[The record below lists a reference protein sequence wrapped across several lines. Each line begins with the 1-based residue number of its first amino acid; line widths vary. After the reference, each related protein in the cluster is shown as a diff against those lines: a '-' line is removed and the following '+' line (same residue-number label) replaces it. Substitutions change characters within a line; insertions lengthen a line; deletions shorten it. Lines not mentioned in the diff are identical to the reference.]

1 MWLHFIGKPNWAK
14 GLQTLYICHYQAQVM
29 SDDKLM
35 SKKKPAY
42 PVSKKLDGYLEKYNR
57 KIEIPI
63 FYEDLLR
70 FQGSVAVYDED
81 GEDTLWVRVYYSDF
95 EREEID
101 MSLKKV
107 YSILHSDGS
116 ERILE
121 YLNIDAVDYCTF
133 GNSKPF
139 RIKVRNILNDNYTY
153 FYVKKTDASRIYG
166 LELEHM
172 LSPYNLN
179 FLVYKDTL
187 IEEHIAG
194 IPGDVFIKYSLP
206 ELNEREKAQL
216 AKEFV
221 KFNERCMIRL
231 LGDMRSYNYVIVPVH
246 DFDHVVYRIRAID
259 FDQQC
264 FEGKLKVYRPQ
275 FFKENFQMV
284 ELVREKL
291 QKNSVDQYKIEERS
305 IVAKRIISSGT
316 RIKRLVEIA
325 KTDDISLNENID
337 QLKGEIY
344 DLTLDLNF
352 KKSTKMGQVLSLAL
366 DFVKRN
372 YQDVSMRELIEKK
385 F

>member
-1 MWLHFIGKPNWAK
+1 MTEG
-14 GLQTLYICHYQAQVM
+14 
-29 SDDKLM
+29 KLM

-42 PVSKKLDGYLEKYNR
+42 PVRKKLDAYLNQYNR

-63 FYEDLLR
+63 FYDDLLR
-70 FQGSVAVYDED
+70 FAGSVTVYDEND
-81 GEDTLWVRVYYSDF
+81 DDTLWVRVFYSDI
-95 EREEID
+95 ERKEID
-101 MSLKKV
+101 LSLKKV

-116 ERILE
+116 TRILE
-121 YLNIDAVDYCTF
+121 YLNIDAIDYCTF

-139 RIKVRNILNDNYTY
+139 RIKVRNILNDNYTH

-194 IPGDVFIKYSLP
+194 IPGDVFIKNNLP
-206 ELNEREKAQL
+206 KCSESEKSQL

-264 FEGKLKVYRPQ
+264 FEGKFKVYLPQ
-275 FFKENFQMV
+275 FFKENFKMV
-284 ELVREKL
+284 DLVSTKL
-291 QKNSVDQYKIEERS
+291 QKYSVDQYKIEERS
-305 IVAKRIISSGT
+305 IVAKRIISSGK
-316 RIKRLVEIA
+316 RIQELINAA
-325 KTDDISLNENID
+325 KIDKISLPEKIER
-337 QLKGEIY
+337 LKTEIQEF
-344 DLTLDLNF
+344 TLDIDF
-352 KKSTKMGQVLSLAL
+352 KKCTTMGQILDTAL
-366 DFVKRN
+366 EFVKRN
-372 YQDVSMRELIEKK
+372 YEDVSMRQIIDKK
-385 F
+385 FS

>member
-1 MWLHFIGKPNWAK
+1 MP
-14 GLQTLYICHYQAQVM
+14 
-29 SDDKLM
+29 DERLM

-42 PVSKKLDGYLEKYNR
+42 PVGSRLDTYLDHYSR

-70 FQGSVAVYDED
+70 FAGSVVVYDAND
-81 GEDTLWVRVYYSDF
+81 EDTLWVRVYYSDV
-95 EREEID
+95 ERKEID
-101 MSLKKV
+101 LSLKKV

-116 ERILE
+116 DMIIE

-139 RIKVRNILNDNYTY
+139 RIKVRNILNDNFTY
-153 FYVKKTDASRIYG
+153 FYVKKTDASRVYG

-194 IPGDVFIKYSLP
+194 IPGDVFIKEMLP
-206 ELNEREKAQL
+206 KCTESEKAQL

-231 LGDMRSYNYVIVPVH
+231 LGDMRSYNYVIVPTH
-246 DFDHVVYRIRAID
+246 DFDHVVYKIRAID

-275 FFKENFQMV
+275 FFKENYLMV
-284 ELVREKL
+284 ELVRSKL
-291 QKNSVDQYKIEERS
+291 QKTSVDQYKVEERS
-305 IVAKRIISSGT
+305 IVAKRIISSED
-316 RIKRLVEIA
+316 RIEELVDICRED
-325 KTDDISLNENID
+325 TISLEDNINALRD
-337 QLKGEIY
+337 QIY
-344 DLTLDLNF
+344 ELTLDKKF
-352 KKSTKMGQVLSLAL
+352 KKCKTMGEVLTLGL

-372 YQDVSMRELIEKK
+372 YENVSMKQIIEQKIK
-385 F
+385 IP